1 MKVKALRK
9 FRDLKAG
16 VMREKGAVFE
26 VTEKRYREL
35 NSTMHGALVEPVEE
49 SEESKEELKLE
60 AEEEEQPDG

>member
-26 VTEKRYREL
+26 VTEKRFREI
-35 NSTMHGALVEPVEE
+35 NSTMHGALVEPV
-49 SEESKEELKLE
+49 EESKEELKLE
-60 AEEEEQPDG
+60 AEEEEQPDGQDD

>member
-49 SEESKEELKLE
+49 SKEELKLE

>member
-26 VTEKRYREL
+26 VTEKRFREI
-35 NSTMHGALVEPVEE
+35 NSTIHGALVEPV
-49 SEESKEELKLE
+49 EESKEELKLE

>member
-26 VTEKRYREL
+26 VTEKRFREI
-35 NSTMHGALVEPVEE
+35 NSTIHGALVEPV
-49 SEESKEELKLE
+49 EESKEELKLE
-60 AEEEEQPDG
+60 AEEEEQPDGQDD

>member
-26 VTEKRYREL
+26 VTEKRFREI
-35 NSTMHGALVEPVEE
+35 NSTIHGALVEPVEE
-49 SEESKEELKLE
+49 SKEELKLE
-60 AEEEEQPDG
+60 AKEEEQLDG

>member
-26 VTEKRYREL
+26 VTEKRFREI
-35 NSTMHGALVEPVEE
+35 NSTIHGALVEPV
-49 SEESKEELKLE
+49 EESKEELKLE
-60 AEEEEQPDG
+60 AEEEEQPDGQGD

>member
-26 VTEKRYREL
+26 VTEKRFREI
-35 NSTMHGALVEPVEE
+35 NSTIHGALVELVEE
-49 SEESKEELKLE
+49 PESEAK
-60 AEEEEQPDG
+60 EEEQPDGQDD